1 MSIFTKDCPQ
11 CTASSPVAAAYC
23 RCGYCFEPDK
33 VNGSAQALELGA
45 QEEKLYL
52 DYLKARTSQA
62 EEAARAARA
71 VAATAPDSHAKAA
84 EALLAEQAMIN
95 ARAELADQAARVHI
109 ATQRWESVKTAIR
122 GPVASR
128 NKPTARGAKPVHH
141 RKTSK
146 PAPALIIKDQAPT
159 RSTPAVAVTSSPVPQ
174 TAQPNDVF
182 RAVQAAR
189 AEQVMKQLPPVVRVI
204 SPPPVPAPVIALP
217 EKPLPAVVPPP
228 AAAVLLVRSTP
239 PVLLKTNPAHKDCPN
254 CYARVTTSMVRCRC
268 GYEFSNGPQ
277 LPPLTLNA
285 AERELFLSFGYS
297 KPAKHGQ

>member
-11 CTASSPVAAAYC
+11 CTTSSPLAAAYC

-33 VNGSAQALELGA
+33 VNGSAQALELEA

-52 DYLKARTSQA
+52 DYLKARVSQT
-62 EEAARAARA
+62 EAAVRAARA
-71 VAATAPDSHAKAA
+71 VAAADADSHAKAA
-84 EALLAEQAMIN
+84 EALLAEQALIN
-95 ARAELADQAARVHI
+95 ARAELADQTARVRI
-109 ATQRWESVKTAIR
+109 ATQRWESVRTVIR
-122 GPVASR
+122 APVVSR
-128 NKPTARGAKPVHH
+128 NKPTAHAAKPVHH

-146 PAPALIIKDQAPT
+146 PAPALIFKDQAPT
-159 RSTPAVAVTSSPVPQ
+159 RSAPAVAVTSIPVPQ

-189 AEQVMKQLPPVVRVI
+189 AEQVMKQLPPVVRDI
-204 SPPPVPAPVIALP
+204 SPPPVAAPVTALP
-217 EKPLPAVVPPP
+217 EKPLPAAVTPP
-228 AAAVLLVRSTP
+228 AAPVLLVHSTP

-254 CYARVTTSMVRCRC
+254 CYAHVTRSLVRCRC

-297 KPAKHGQ
+297 KPPKHGQ

>member
-11 CTASSPVAAAYC
+11 CTASSPLAAAYC
-23 RCGYCFEPDK
+23 HCGYCFEPDK
-33 VNGSAQALELGA
+33 VNGSAQALELEA

-52 DYLKARTSQA
+52 DYLKARISQT

-71 VAATAPDSHAKAA
+71 VAAADTGSHAKAA
-84 EALLAEQAMIN
+84 EALLAEQALIN
-95 ARAELADQAARVHI
+95 ARAELTDQAARVRI
-109 ATQRWESVKTAIR
+109 ATQRWESVKTVTRAA
-122 GPVASR
+122 VVSR
-128 NKPTARGAKPVHH
+128 NKPTAPAARPAHH

-146 PAPALIIKDQAPT
+146 PAPALIIKDHAPT
-159 RSTPAVAVTSSPVPQ
+159 RSTPAIAVTSKPVPQ
-174 TAQPNDVF
+174 TVQPNDVF

-189 AEQVMKQLPPVVRVI
+189 AEQVMKQLPPVVRDI
-204 SPPPVPAPVIALP
+204 SPVPVPVTALP

-228 AAAVLLVRSTP
+228 AAPVLLVRTTP
-239 PVLLKTNPAHKDCPN
+239 PVLLKTNSAHKDCPN
-254 CYARVTTSMVRCRC
+254 CYAHVTTSLVRCRC

-297 KPAKHGQ
+297 KPPEHGQ